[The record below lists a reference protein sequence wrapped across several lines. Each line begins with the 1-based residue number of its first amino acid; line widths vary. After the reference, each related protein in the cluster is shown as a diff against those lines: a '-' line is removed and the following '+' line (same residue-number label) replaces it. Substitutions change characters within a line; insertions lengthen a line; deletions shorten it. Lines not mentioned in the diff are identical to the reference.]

1 MTLTVFCEKEQRQSN
16 VEYSKIILSSVLNS
30 DFMPSSYYYRGKK
43 DISFAP
49 KEEEYQEKREEN
61 SVYFV
66 TEIYIEILSQY
77 YVIENIDEFREFLM
91 FHNQIIDVL
100 LDAPKW
106 IKKIFGESIKIDLR
120 VHFDP
125 EEDYEE
131 LFVVLK
137 TSLKPEEALSRLDVL
152 DDEWFINVV
161 DKTGG
166 FLNVTEE
173 VI

>member
-1 MTLTVFCEKEQRQSN
+1 MP
-16 VEYSKIILSSVLNS
+16 LNGS
-30 DFMPSSYYYRGKK
+30 
-43 DISFAP
+43 
-49 KEEEYQEKREEN
+49 
-61 SVYFV
+61 
-66 TEIYIEILSQY
+66 
-77 YVIENIDEFREFLM
+77 
-91 FHNQIIDVL
+91 
-100 LDAPKW
+100 
-106 IKKIFGESIKIDLR
+106 KKIFGESIKIDLR